1 MDSSESDRD
10 ARREANTAIARRIG
24 QKLNTPGARLTK
36 DERATAALILNGVAN
51 LIADKPAT
59 ERDRSFFWSQF
70 DIVTDIKLNSFLG
83 VGWMNDVPGGA
94 L

>member
-24 QKLNTPGARLTK
+24 HKLNTPGARLTK
-36 DERATAALILNGVAN
+36 DERATAALILKGVAD
-51 LIADKPAT
+51 LIAEKPAT
-59 ERDRSFFWSQF
+59 DRDRDFFWSHF
-70 DIVTDIKLNSFLG
+70 DIVTDIKLNSLLG
-83 VGWMNDVPGGA
+83 VGWMNNDPGGA